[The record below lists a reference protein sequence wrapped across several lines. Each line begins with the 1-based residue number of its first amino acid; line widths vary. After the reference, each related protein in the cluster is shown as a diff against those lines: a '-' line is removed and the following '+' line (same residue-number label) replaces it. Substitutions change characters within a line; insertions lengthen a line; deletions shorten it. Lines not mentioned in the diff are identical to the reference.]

1 MEKRQREPLTTRP
14 ALQEL
19 LKGVL
24 AAELN
29 GHYLVTWKHENVEH
43 TGKGNY
49 IVKLRML

>member
-19 LKGVL
+19 LEGVL

-29 GHYLVTWKHENVEH
+29 GHYLVT
-43 TGKGNY
+43 
-49 IVKLRML
+49 